1 MAYPTGGRVL
11 PTRLSERGHGLAET
25 TDVYGFGKENARFLA
40 AMNTKGTILVV
51 DDAESLRYTTR
62 LILQHAG
69 FQVKEAAT
77 GQEALRLADEDP
89 DVIILDLHLP
99 DVAGVEVCRILKAAP
114 GTAAIPVLHV
124 TALYPGAEERAEA
137 LAAGADG
144 YVTRPLDPAQL
155 LATITTLL
163 ARRAA

>member
-1 MAYPTGGRVL
+1 M
-11 PTRLSERGHGLAET
+11 
-25 TDVYGFGKENARFLA
+25 D
-40 AMNTKGTILVV
+40 TKATILIV

-114 GTAAIPVLHV
+114 RTATIPVLHV
-124 TALYPGAEERAEA
+124 TAVYPGAEERAES

-155 LATITTLL
+155 LATIEALL

>member
-1 MAYPTGGRVL
+1 
-11 PTRLSERGHGLAET
+11 
-25 TDVYGFGKENARFLA
+25 
-40 AMNTKGTILVV
+40 MNTKPTILIV
-51 DDAESLRYTTR
+51 DDEEAHRYTTR
-62 LILQHAG
+62 LILQQAS

-77 GQEALRLADEDP
+77 GQEALQLADEDP
-89 DVIILDLHLP
+89 DLIILDLHLP
-99 DVAGVEVCRILKAAP
+99 DVAGMEICRILKAAP
-114 GTAAIPVLHV
+114 RTATIPVLNV
-124 TALYPGAEERAEA
+124 TAIYPGAQERAES